1 MDLLKG
7 LNPQQQ
13 QAVTAS
19 DGPVLVLAGPG
30 SGKTRVLTHR
40 VAWLVQERNVA
51 PWRICA
57 VTFTNKA
64 AREMRERLERL
75 LDPSAARSLTLGTF
89 HATCARILRREAEAA
104 GIPRDYVIF
113 DADDQLRLVRQAIR
127 DLNLDEK
134 RYAPGMVHAAISRAK
149 NELIPPEAY
158 GTGSYYGEVVRR
170 IYERY
175 QALLTANNALDFDDL
190 LMVTVRTFAEN
201 PAVLAKYQER
211 YRHVLVD
218 EFQDTNQAQYVL
230 VRQLTG
236 LHHNLF
242 CVADEDQCVVEGT
255 LILTADGAWPV
266 ESLSPQTRIRV
277 AAGRG
282 ATMDTAHW
290 ERRSRQYEGPVV
302 QITTW
307 RGYSLA
313 TTPNHMLFARMGDS
327 ADAFYVYL
335 MYKRDMGYRIGQVQ
349 SARRDGIHGIPIS
362 GLAVRGNQE
371 KADKMWV
378 LKVCE
383 NRAEATFWE
392 QYFAFEYGIPTTVFF
407 TAGRKM
413 GIDQTL
419 IDELYGRIDTTG
431 RAERLMADLHIS
443 PAHPHHRPKGIAG
456 NRQPERIAIQVRM
469 FSDCRRTDTSPWNAH
484 RIYINTSD
492 LLLKQTM
499 IERGYN
505 PGPGRR
511 GTWKLGWSN
520 LDYGAVLHLA
530 EEISRIGGRLEIACS
545 AFLTDTQTPGG
556 VTRKYDLHPA
566 SHIHPGMIVPVEVN
580 GRIEDDEVIRVDWQ
594 EYSGTVY
601 DINVDKV
608 HTYIANGIVVHNSI
622 YAWRGADYR
631 NIRRLRDDHPDLVT
645 ILLEQNYR
653 STQTIL
659 DAARAVIRHNPDRT
673 DKALFTKRGR
683 GLKIAVHEAYD
694 QDDEAEFVVNTIAH
708 LTVHEQVRP
717 GDCAVMYR
725 TNAQSRAIEDAFVRA
740 GMPYKLV
747 GATRFY
753 ARREI
758 KDLIAFLRLIHNPA
772 DSVSLERI
780 LNVPPRGIGQ
790 KTVATLEEVARK
802 RNAPIYEVLKDAPDE
817 LGSRAQ
823 RALAAFREMVEG
835 WIAAREHLTAAQLI
849 DRVLQDTRYADYLRD
864 GTEEGEDRWA
874 NVLELRNVA
883 AEYEDLT
890 LSDFLADVALV
901 SDVDNLSETVDAPT
915 LLTLHSAKGLE
926 FPVVF
931 ITGLEEGMLP
941 HSRSLDDA
949 ERMAEER
956 RLMYVGLTRAKD
968 RLYLSYAFTRTRY
981 GENDFNVP
989 SRFLDDIP
997 SELVDGSWRRGA
1009 RQESRRAQRVWTWET
1024 EERRSEEAGGRR
1036 SRGESS
1042 SARRNLQFRAGQRV
1056 RHTTFGEG
1064 LVIESRPDRD
1074 DELVTVMFEEG
1085 GLKRL
1090 MASIANLERLQG

>member
-89 HATCARILRREAEAA
+89 HAICARILRREAKAA
-104 GIPRDYVIF
+104 GVPRDYVIF

-158 GTGSYYGEVVRR
+158 DTGSYYGEVVRR

-175 QALLTANNALDFDDL
+175 QALLAANNALDFDDL

-201 PAVLAKYQER
+201 PAVLVKYQER

-242 CVADEDQCVVEGT
+242 CVADEDQCVIEGT
-255 LILTADGAWPV
+255 LILTADGQQPV
-266 ESLSPQTRIRV
+266 EGLSPQSPIRV

-282 ATMDTAHW
+282 ATMDTSNW
-290 ERRSRQYEGPVV
+290 ERRSRQYEGPVI
-302 QITTW
+302 QITTR
-307 RGYSLA
+307 RGYSVVA
-313 TTPNHMLFARMGDS
+313 TPNHMMFARMGDN

-335 MYKRDMGYRIGQVQ
+335 MYKRDMGYRIGHVQ
-349 SARRDGIHGIPIS
+349 SARQDGIYGVPIT

-371 KADKMWV
+371 KADKMWI
-378 LKVCE
+378 LKVCK
-383 NRAEATFWE
+383 NRAEAIFWE

-413 GIDQTL
+413 GIDQSL
-419 IDELYGRIDTTG
+419 IDELYGRIDTAS
-431 RAERLMADLHIS
+431 RAERLMADLYIS

-469 FSDCRRTDTSPWNAH
+469 FGDCRRTDISPWNAH
-484 RIYINTSD
+484 RVYINTSD
-492 LLLKQTM
+492 PLLKQKM

-520 LDYGAVLHLA
+520 LDYGAMLRLA
-530 EEISRIGGRLEIACS
+530 EEISRIGGGLEIAYS
-545 AFLTDTQTPGG
+545 AFLTDTQTLGG

-566 SHIHPGMIVPVEVN
+566 SHIHPGMVVPVEVN
-580 GRIEDDEVIRVDWQ
+580 GRIEDDEVVRVDWQ
-594 EYSGTVY
+594 EYSGAVY

-683 GLKIAVHEAYD
+683 GLKITVHEAYD
-694 QDDEAEFVVNTIAH
+694 QDDEAEFVVNTIAY
-708 LTVHEQVRP
+708 LTTHERVRP
-717 GDCAVMYR
+717 GDCAIMYR
-725 TNAQSRAIEDAFVRA
+725 TNAQSRAIEDAFIRA

-758 KDLIAFLRLIHNPA
+758 KDLIAFLRLIQNPA

-780 LNVPPRGIGQ
+780 INVPPRGIGQ
-790 KTVATLEEVARK
+790 KTVAALEEIARK
-802 RNAPIYEVLKDAPDE
+802 RNVPTYEVLKEAPDE

-823 RALAAFREMVEG
+823 RALAAFRELVDG
-835 WIAAREHLTAAQLI
+835 WIVARERMTAAQLI
-849 DRVLQDTRYADYLRD
+849 DRVLQDTGYADYLRD
-864 GTEEGEDRWA
+864 GTDEGEDRWA

-890 LSDFLADVALV
+890 LTDFLADVALV

-926 FPVVF
+926 FSVVF
-931 ITGLEEGMLP
+931 ITGLEDGMLP

-949 ERMAEER
+949 EQMAEER

-968 RLYLSYAFTRTRY
+968 RLYLTYAFTRTRY
-981 GENDFNVP
+981 GDNDFNVP

-997 SELVDGSWRRGA
+997 PELVEGSWRR
-1009 RQESRRAQRVWTWET
+1009 
-1024 EERRSEEAGGRR
+1024 
-1036 SRGESS
+1036 SRGVGDDTRY
-1042 SARRNLQFRAGQRV
+1042 AIRDTCFRAGQRV
-1056 RHTTFGEG
+1056 WHATFGTG
-1064 LVIESRPDRD
+1064 LVVESRADRD
-1074 DELVTVMFEEG
+1074 DELVTVMFEEA

-1090 MASIANLERLQG
+1090 MASIADLKRFEE